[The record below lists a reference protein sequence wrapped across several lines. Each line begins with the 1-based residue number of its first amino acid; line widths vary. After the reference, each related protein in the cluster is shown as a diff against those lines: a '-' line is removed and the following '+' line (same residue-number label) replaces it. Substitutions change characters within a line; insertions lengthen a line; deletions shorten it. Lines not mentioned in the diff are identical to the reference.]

1 MTIPWKD
8 APVSA
13 EAIDT
18 NPRPDV
24 SPLFL
29 TISEVAV
36 LLGVSPMTVRRRV
49 QAGAWPSGRCGGQ
62 HLILREFVDDV
73 IAEVRAGNHPDFDE
87 FAAQWFAKASEG
99 AA

>member
-1 MTIPWKD
+1 MSVD
-8 APVSA
+8 AV
-13 EAIDT
+13 E
-18 NPRPDV
+18 PDSPSDE

-29 TISEVAV
+29 TISEVAQI
-36 LLGVSPMTVRRRV
+36 LGISTMTVRRRV

-73 IAEVRAGNHPDFDE
+73 IAEVRAGRHPDFDV
-87 FAAQWFAKASEG
+87 FAAQWLAKANKG